1 MLCQNVRAKL
11 LILNIGEIR
20 TMAGNKEDKPK
31 KFFGFEV
38 SDTISYVI
46 VVVLAIIFVRQ
57 VMTLF

>member
-1 MLCQNVRAKL
+1 
-11 LILNIGEIR
+11 
-20 TMAGNKEDKPK
+20 MAGNKEDKPK